1 MEYIVEIKNDIDFNG
16 VPKAL
21 INNYKWTEG
30 HTPNAFAQLIYVD
43 GEGVDGKGN
52 GFALHMEVEETN
64 PTAVYT
70 NYNDPVYKDSCLEF
84 FVNFNNG
91 DKYMNFE
98 MNSNGAF
105 LAAIRTDRK
114 NKTPIHEVV
123 ALPAV
128 KASKTAISWGL
139 DVFFSNEFIGMLF
152 GKDSFKSGDSFKGNF
167 YKCGDETPIPHFG
180 MWSPVDNETPD
191 FHRPEFFGTFIIE

>member
-1 MEYIVEIKNDIDFNG
+1 MEYIVKTKNSIDFTD
-16 VPKAL
+16 VEKAL

-30 HTPNAFAQLIYVD
+30 YAPEAFAQLIYVNGN
-43 GEGVDGKGN
+43 GEC
-52 GFALHMEVEETN
+52 GFALHIEAKESN
-64 PTAVYT
+64 PTALYS

-114 NKTPIHEVV
+114 NKTPIHELVE
-123 ALPAV
+123 LPKV
-128 KASKTAISWGL
+128 KATKNAESWGL

-152 GKDSFKSGDSFKGNF
+152 GKDDFKSGDSFKGNF